1 MQEPYTR
8 EELKRAYDFIEE
20 RLMLQRG
27 ISSEVKEL
35 MYLAAL
41 SIAKIA
47 AKYNIEPQSF
57 KFVLNSALNKEVDKV
72 IAQLVKKII
81 DAICTL
87 AAYDTNEKEKSR
99 TLIYVKQNTYGSNIE
114 QRVRAYAKQYKTE
127 VEIALA
133 ASLFFGKKP
142 QETANIIKS
151 NITAL
156 HGSKLFE
163 TARKENFSA
172 ISNYDTKVK
181 NGFYRSSYNNID
193 RAVTDIIAR
202 SRQQLFYE
210 REKAAMW
217 YVMRGSSYP
226 CDLCDSQVGLH
237 SSASD
242 LPPYHPHCVCI
253 AIPIKTSRNEQI

>member
-1 MQEPYTR
+1 MQEPYTK

-27 ISSEVKEL
+27 ISSKVKEL

-47 AKYNIEPQSF
+47 AKYNISPQSF
-57 KFVLNSALNKEVDKV
+57 KFTLNSTLNKEVDKV
-72 IAQLVKKII
+72 ISQLVEKIV
-81 DAICTL
+81 DATCTI
-87 AAYDTNEKEKSR
+87 ATYGINEKEKNR
-99 TLIYVKQNTYGSNIE
+99 TLLYVKQNTYGSNIE
-114 QRVRAYAKQYKTE
+114 QRVRANAKQYKTE

-133 ASLFFGKKP
+133 ASLFLGKKP

-156 HGSKLFE
+156 HGSVLFA
-163 TARKENFSA
+163 TARKENIRA
-172 ISNYDTKVK
+172 ISDYDTPVK
-181 NGFYRSSYNNID
+181 TCFYKSSYNNID

-242 LPPYHPHCVCI
+242 LPPYHPHCVCM
-253 AIPIKTSRNEQI
+253 AIPIKTKTL